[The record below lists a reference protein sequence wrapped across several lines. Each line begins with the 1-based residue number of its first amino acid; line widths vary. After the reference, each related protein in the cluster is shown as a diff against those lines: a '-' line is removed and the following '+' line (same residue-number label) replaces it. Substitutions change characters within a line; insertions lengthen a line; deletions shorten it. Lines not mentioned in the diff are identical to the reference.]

1 MIEMLTKTEMETNVD
16 IFEREMFQGN
26 QGIYDNNV
34 LNNMTLTI
42 ERSSFENEWLIW
54 SDYDFS

>member
-1 MIEMLTKTEMETNVD
+1 MLEMLTKTEMETNVD

-26 QGIYDNNV
+26 QGIYGNNV

-42 ERSSFENEWLIW
+42 ERSSYENEWFIW

>member
-16 IFEREMFQGN
+16 IFEREMFQVN